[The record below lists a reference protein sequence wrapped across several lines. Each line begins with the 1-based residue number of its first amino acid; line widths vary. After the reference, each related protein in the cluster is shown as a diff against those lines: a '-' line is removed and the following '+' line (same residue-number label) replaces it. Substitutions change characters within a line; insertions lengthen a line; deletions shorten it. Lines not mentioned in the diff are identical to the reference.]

1 MQDECE
7 WGGLIVTA
15 IIVFV
20 VLILI
25 AKFGKDVGLK
35 ILKLAKMPIVH
46 LGWLKK
52 YFSGNTGHS
61 D

>member
-1 MQDECE
+1 MEE
-7 WGGLIVTA
+7 MELT
-15 IIVFV
+15 FK
-20 VLILI
+20 ILS
-25 AKFGKDVGLK
+25 KDVGLK